1 MREING
7 PNAYAIRT
15 LRQLAK
21 SGKAISAALIDRLID
36 GLAKN
41 KSEFCH
47 SALVEIK
54 PQVNAKQL
62 YNALQKAPP
71 KVLSSLI
78 DFPATTNAFRR
89 RVLEKAP
96 NAVARDIRYKLS
108 QLHSAMSD
116 PAIRQS
122 ILKSRSG
129 DTLRHAIIT
138 VASEDS
144 DIFLSVL
151 RRFVNVSP
159 RLVASL
165 IAQPQLDWASGQTW
179 ENRARKEFLEEFV
192 TAVLETNN
200 VEAMEELLKYKKLAR
215 NPRLIDALVEHPQ
228 TSDNA
233 LAYMILYVRGDH
245 FRRVFRRLYTRTSVQ
260 EHCVQFIE
268 SLISQPPPGLKDLQ
282 ADDLMPLLQAPDHEV
297 RMRAILL
304 ASHLQITSQV
314 PQDMTRTRARS

>member
-1 MREING
+1 MPPDLAEWVAGEAIDILTQENHPVPKFFVREING

-54 PQVNAKQL
+54 SQVNAKQL

-179 ENRARKEFLEEFV
+179 ENRVRKEFLEEFV

-200 VEAMEELLKYKKLAR
+200 VEAMEELLKYKKTCSK
-215 NPRLIDALVEHPQ
+215 P
-228 TSDNA
+228 TS
-233 LAYMILYVRGDH
+233 Y
-245 FRRVFRRLYTRTSVQ
+245 
-260 EHCVQFIE
+260 
-268 SLISQPPPGLKDLQ
+268 
-282 ADDLMPLLQAPDHEV
+282 
-297 RMRAILL
+297 
-304 ASHLQITSQV
+304 
-314 PQDMTRTRARS
+314 